1 MENNI
6 KNLEEEFEKVK
17 SEIINI
23 GYLKKG
29 SIVKCYQTC
38 GTASCKCH
46 KGKQFRH
53 GPYLWLTFK
62 NNGKTKSILIPEQLL
77 SEVKSYIE
85 NFNLLKSK
93 IASLEEISE
102 KIIKFKVGTI
112 RKELKKKKL
121 IR

>member
-46 KGKQFRH
+46 KDKQFRH